1 MAMMIGATE
10 CCGFSEWQEKQYL
23 ARKNKGKRIYER

>member
-1 MAMMIGATE
+1 MAMMIGASVADSAS
-10 CCGFSEWQEKQYL
+10 GRKKQYL